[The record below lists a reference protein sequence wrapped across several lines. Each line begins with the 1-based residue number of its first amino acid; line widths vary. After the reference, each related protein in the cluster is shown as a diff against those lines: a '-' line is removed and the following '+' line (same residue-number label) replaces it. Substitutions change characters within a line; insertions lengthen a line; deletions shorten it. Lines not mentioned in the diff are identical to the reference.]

1 MNDQTIQ
8 ELIQILAPF
17 IIIQFILMVI
27 ALFAWFKAR
36 QNNMLKGNEWVW
48 LIVIILLN
56 VIGPILFFIFG
67 RRQD

>member
-36 QNNMLKGNEWVW
+36 QSNMLKGNEWVW